1 MKKIFLLAL
10 TTLALC
16 LSGCSSISEEEFETK
31 VNELESTQKEFESTQ
46 KTLETAQKELE
57 TTQKEF
63 ADYKNQ
69 IVEDEMKKSGAKAW
83 VETAFGKDAYAIINE
98 KDLYVNIPAGY
109 TLSEESIKS
118 LLNKIFSGASLYTTY
133 YQANPEQLP
142 YDSITIIVLDENT
155 KLDMMSIQFLK
166 DQDGNFTQNT
176 TMINMDDYLKILSYI
191 NKALQ

>member
-1 MKKIFLLAL
+1 MKKKLLLAL
-10 TTLALC
+10 TMLALC
-16 LSGCSSISEEEFETK
+16 LSGCSSISEEEYEIK
-31 VNELESTQKEFESTQ
+31 VNELESTKKE
-46 KTLETAQKELE
+46 LEIAQKELE

-83 VETAFGKDAYAIINE
+83 VETAFGKDACAIINE
-98 KDLYVNIPAGY
+98 KDLYVSIPVGY
-109 TLSEESIKS
+109 TLSEKSIKS

-142 YDSITIIVLDENT
+142 YDSVTIIVLEENT

-166 DQDGNFTQNT
+166 NSDGTFTQNT